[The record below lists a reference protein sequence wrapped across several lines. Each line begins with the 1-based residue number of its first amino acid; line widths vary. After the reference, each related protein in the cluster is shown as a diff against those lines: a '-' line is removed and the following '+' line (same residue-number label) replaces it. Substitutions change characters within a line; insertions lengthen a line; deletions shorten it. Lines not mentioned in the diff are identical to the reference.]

1 MNTVPPAT
9 SRLVLGLLVAVFLWG
24 GNNTGV
30 RYLVRDWP
38 PVFTGSTRFLA
49 AGLLLLAVLR
59 WTRWLGDW
67 QPVPARLQR
76 ALWWRGGFSLAAY
89 IVVFNEALRH
99 TSASHVALLLAASPI
114 WALLWE
120 HRTPTAHHILRRYAA
135 AFLGLCGVAV
145 LTAPALTRD
154 HWGWK
159 GELLGLLASVLWT
172 HFGRQCRWLGQHL
185 NSAEVTAH
193 SMWRAAV
200 WLLPWSTAELLSR
213 PLPWRPDLIAVQ
225 LYCVL
230 AGGVAAF
237 GLWTHALRHW
247 EASRVLLFNNLIP
260 ITTMAWAAWWLEE
273 PVTVRFAFAL
283 VLIVGGVWLG
293 QTPVPR
299 PAPPQESRPQ
309 PPIPAA
315 AP

>member
-1 MNTVPPAT
+1 MSSVAPST

-38 PVFTGSTRFLA
+38 PVFTGGTRFLL
-49 AGLLLLAVLR
+49 AGLLLLVVLR

-67 QPVPARLQR
+67 QPVPPALQR
-76 ALWWRGGFSLAAY
+76 ALWWRGGLSLAAY

-120 HRTPTAHHILRRYAA
+120 HRSPSGQPTRRRYLAA
-135 AFLGLCGVAV
+135 LLGLAGVAV
-145 LTAPALTRD
+145 LTAPALSRTP
-154 HWGWK
+154 WSWK

-172 HFGRQCRWLGQHL
+172 HYGRQCRWLGQHL

-200 WLLPWSTAELLSR
+200 CLLPWTAAELMTRS
-213 PLPWRPDLIAVQ
+213 LPWRPDLIAVQ
-225 LYCVL
+225 VYCVL
-230 AGGVAAF
+230 AGGVVAF
-237 GLWTHALRHW
+237 ALWTHALRHW

-260 ITTMAWAAWWLEE
+260 VTTLAWAAWWLGE
-273 PVTVRFAFAL
+273 PVTIRFVFAL
-283 VLIVGGVWLG
+283 VLVVAGVWLG
-293 QTPVPR
+293 QPSGTRPTP
-299 PAPPQESRPQ
+299 PPQPSFPV
-309 PPIPAA
+309 A